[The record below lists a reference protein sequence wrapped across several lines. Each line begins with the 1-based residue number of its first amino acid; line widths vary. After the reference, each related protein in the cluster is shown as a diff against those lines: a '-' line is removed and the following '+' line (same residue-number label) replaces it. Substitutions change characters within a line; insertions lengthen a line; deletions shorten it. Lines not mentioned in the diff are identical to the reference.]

1 MKAGAY
7 DQAKQEAL
15 ARTKRRKRD
24 PGDKNWVYNVWTKPM
39 PLLSELMSSHTSAP
53 PLPDGQVLLEAGVLA
68 YRRQKHG
75 ELQILLVSKKRSK
88 KWGIPKGRAEPHMSF
103 SEIAAKEAF
112 EEAGVIG
119 YISPN
124 SVGMFRARKQ
134 STSGLPHQIIDV
146 WVYLFEVREIRR
158 KWPEMHKRE
167 TRCVSCQAAAQHLRE
182 PLLANICHRLSQN
195 Q

>member
-1 MKAGAY
+1 M
-7 DQAKQEAL
+7 
-15 ARTKRRKRD
+15 
-24 PGDKNWVYNVWTKPM
+24 
-39 PLLSELMSSHTSAP
+39 
-53 PLPDGQVLLEAGVLA
+53 A

-88 KWGIPKGRAEPHMSF
+88 KWGIPKGRAEPHMSS

-124 SVGMFRARKQ
+124 LGGMFRARKQ

-146 WVYLFEVREIRR
+146 WVYCL
-158 KWPEMHKRE
+158 K
-167 TRCVSCQAAAQHLRE
+167 
-182 PLLANICHRLSQN
+182 
-195 Q
+195 

>member
-7 DQAKQEAL
+7 DQAKQDAL
-15 ARTKRRKRD
+15 ARTKRRKHD

-39 PLLSELMSSHTSAP
+39 PLLSELMIGGGCLGLPTSKNRANFKYCWSATS
-53 PLPDGQVLLEAGVLA
+53 GRRNGVF
-68 YRRQKHG
+68 RRVG
-75 ELQILLVSKKRSK
+75 
-88 KWGIPKGRAEPHMSF
+88 PKPHMSS

-124 SVGMFRARKQ
+124 LGGMFRARKQ

-146 WVYLFEVREIRR
+146 WVYCL
-158 KWPEMHKRE
+158 K
-167 TRCVSCQAAAQHLRE
+167 
-182 PLLANICHRLSQN
+182 
-195 Q
+195 